1 MMKGGN
7 EEEKLMGPL
16 FPRLHI
22 KDAEKGGPKAPPRNK
37 MALYEQFSVPSQRFA
52 PGSPSILPL
61 PSNNNSSSVPPTPSS
76 HGGGQNRNPYSPI
89 SNSPALHLAKR
100 LHSYS
105 SDGRNLNTTSINLEW
120 KSGKPTKCPTSN
132 AAGHISMTA
141 NFSCFQPHIIS
152 KNSSEKKLPNE
163 VDFEVP
169 TFLQSGKIQNIG
181 NGHQNKDKQKLTA
194 SSPIRQIQSEEN
206 STSSPS
212 CRDRAKRP
220 ASILTNGDKVLGEEK
235 RSRLVY
241 CSNKLHE
248 TDAQLHDDRRDSQ
261 EKKALRDSVSSEP
274 KKAIGKSDASVLEG
288 VSCLRTSA
296 GDNYGSP
303 TRLES
308 VDECHEDRCGPLQVG
323 EVGRN
328 VCVSEKPNG
337 ESVSGMEISPD
348 DVVGVIGQKQFWEA
362 RKAIVQQQ
370 RVFAVQV
377 FELHRLI
384 KVQRLFAASPGLLL
398 ESELYLGK
406 SSIQVLPAKKLPSEN
421 VLEAPPSIVKPK
433 NDPQK
438 PNPIS
443 ECTTEN
449 SNIKLN
455 TQQSKNKP
463 ASATSGDAKPPPWFF
478 HPPPP
483 GNQWLVPVMSPSEG
497 LVYKPYTGPC
507 PPTSCLML
515 PFYGEDFSNT
525 HRQRI
530 GNFGQTYFPPYGMPL
545 MNLSVS
551 SSAVEQASKESE
563 VMQGSSTS
571 RPPEKVLEGDA
582 LPLFPTD
589 PTVKVPDQPAQTHST
604 TEQPTRVIKVV
615 PHNPRSASESA
626 ARIFQ
631 SIQEER
637 RQFISGL

>member
-1 MMKGGN
+1 MMKGGK
-7 EEEKLMGPL
+7 EEEKLMGSL

-37 MALYEQFSVPSQRFA
+37 MALYEQFSVPSQRF
-52 PGSPSILPL
+52 PSGSPSILPL
-61 PSNNNSSSVPPTPSS
+61 PSSNNGSSVPPTPSS
-76 HGGGQNRNPYSPI
+76 HGGGQKRNPYSPI
-89 SNSPALHLAKR
+89 CNSPASSHLAKR

-105 SDGRNLNTTSINLEW
+105 SEGINLNTTSINLEW
-120 KSGKPTKCPTSN
+120 KSVKPTKYPTSN

-152 KNSSEKKLPNE
+152 KNPSAKKLANE
-163 VDFEVP
+163 VDFEVL
-169 TFLQSGKIQNIG
+169 TFLQSGKIPNFGTEQ
-181 NGHQNKDKQKLTA
+181 QNKDKEKLTA

-235 RSRLVY
+235 RNHLVDCY
-241 CSNKLHE
+241 K
-248 TDAQLHDDRRDSQ
+248 RRASQ
-261 EKKALRDSVSSEP
+261 EKKALRDGVSSKP
-274 KKAIGKSDASVLEG
+274 KKAVGKRDASMLEG
-288 VSCLRTSA
+288 VSCLRTPT
-296 GDNYGSP
+296 GVNYGSP

-308 VDECHEDRCGPLQVG
+308 VDECHEDHCVPLQVG

-328 VCVSEKPNG
+328 VFVSEKPIG
-337 ESVSGMEISPD
+337 KSASGMEISPD
-348 DVVGVIGQKQFWEA
+348 DVVGVIGQKQFWKA

-398 ESELYLGK
+398 ESELYVGK
-406 SSIQVLPAKKLPSEN
+406 SSIQVLPAKMLPSEN

-433 NDPQK
+433 YDLKK

-449 SNIKLN
+449 ANIKLK
-455 TQQSKNKP
+455 TQQSKYKP
-463 ASATSGDAKPPPWFF
+463 ASATASDAKPPPWFF
-478 HPPPP
+478 PPPPP

-497 LVYKPYTGPC
+497 LVYKPYAGPC

-515 PFYGEDFSNT
+515 PFYGGDFSNT

-530 GNFGQTYFPPYGMPL
+530 GNYGHTYFPPYGMPP

-571 RPPEKVLEGDA
+571 SPPEKVAQGDA

-589 PTVKVPDQPAQTHST
+589 PTVKVPDQPAQTQST